1 MVSQGPEMKAK
12 LIFVPLAG
20 IAIAGGPAYATVYLS
35 VQQAQAALFPG
46 ATFLPQPRTLTED
59 QVKAIEHA
67 SGVHVLTK
75 EMKVWRVS
83 SGGWFIVDEVVGKHE
98 YIPFALGL
106 DDQGAVKGIEIL
118 EYREAYGDQ
127 IRNPEWQ
134 KQFLGKDAATKL
146 QLGRNI
152 RNISGATLSC
162 KHITDG
168 VERLLVTY
176 ELVLKPSAH

>member
-20 IAIAGGPAYATVYLS
+20 IALAGGPAYATVYLS

-46 ATFLPQPRTLTED
+46 ATFLPQPRTLTKD

-75 EMKVWRVS
+75 EINVWRVS

-106 DDQGAVKGIEIL
+106 DDRGAVKGIEIL
-118 EYREAYGDQ
+118 EYHEAYGDQ

-134 KQFLGKDAATKL
+134 KQFLDKDAATKL

-168 VERLLVTY
+168 IERLLVTY
-176 ELVLKPSAH
+176 ELVLKLSAH